1 MEWLVLGGGLIV
13 SLLLCRIVWSLS
25 SKHTAAQ
32 ALAEDMTQSLR
43 ESEHKLQ
50 SILDNTTAIV
60 YVKDIQGHYLLV
72 NGSFER
78 VFKVSKQDCI
88 GRTDR
93 DLCPQ
98 AMAERYLE
106 DDRRTLAASEPLE
119 VVETFALEDGDH
131 TYLANKF
138 KLVDGQGQPYAICGI
153 LTDITA
159 QKRAERA
166 LRDAEAR
173 YHSLVETLPLAAWC
187 KDLEGRFTFA
197 NRGLCSSH
205 GRTAD
210 EMIGITDYDLS
221 PKELADKYHRD
232 DMRVIETKRT
242 LEDIEIFQKADGKKL
257 YIQVLKA
264 PLFDSKNNCI
274 GTQGMCWDVTDRI
287 RAEEATRAAKEAAEA
302 SNRAKSAF
310 LANISHEIRTPM
322 NGIIGM
328 TELALDTRL
337 STEQREYLEM
347 VKESA
352 DSLLSVIN
360 DILDFSKVEAGKL
373 DLDLQPFDLR
383 ESLGDTMK
391 SLALRAHR
399 KQLELACH
407 VRAEVPPMLLGDA
420 ARLRQIIVNLVGNA
434 IKFTDAGEVV
444 VRVEK
449 GESENGAVND
459 DCDTSSVPNEPAACT
474 LHFAVSDTG
483 IGISSEKQQVIF
495 QPFEQADTST
505 TRRYGGT
512 GLGLAISTK
521 LVELMGGRIWV
532 ESQPGQGSTFHF
544 TAQLQALPAD
554 SKPATEEA
562 LINLAGM
569 RVLVVDDNATN
580 RRILLEMLT
589 NWGLKPTVVASGAK
603 AIEAMQEAA
612 GAARPYAL
620 VLADAQMPGMDGFE
634 VAERIKL
641 DPASSSA
648 TIIMLTSGGRP
659 GDAERSSSAGIAAY
673 LMKPVKQ
680 SELLDAIVAAVH
692 DELQEQPA
700 AAVAS
705 STTHNYAPL
714 KILLAEDSLV
724 NQKVAMS
731 LLHRWGH
738 HVTLAQ
744 NGAEAVAALERERF
758 DLVLMDVQMPEMD
771 GLQAT
776 AVIRERE
783 RTRGGR
789 VPIIAIT
796 AHAMTGD
803 RERCLAAGMDS
814 YISKP
819 IRSKQ
824 LLEAIQEI
832 MPTDAALVAESE
844 GTVPLS
850 GALDWQAVLEGMGG
864 DRQLLGEVIDAFNQ
878 EAPARMAEIKEAL
891 AGRDAPRLRR
901 AAHTLK
907 SALAHFA
914 ATAAVAAALRLEQ
927 MGREGKLE
935 HAEEALIE
943 LQQQLDHIQPELAEF
958 SRAASAQA

>member
-1 MEWLVLGGGLIV
+1 MSGIQSTSPDAATQSRQFAARSRRRFHTSAILLLLAGLAGTAWAWFVVHGQTHLSDQGRTQMEWLVLGGGLIV
-13 SLLLCRIVWSLS
+13 SVLLCRIVWSLS

-60 YVKDIQGHYLLV
+60 YVKDVQGRYLLV

-78 VFKVSKQDCI
+78 VFKVSKQKCI

-93 DLCPQ
+93 DLCPP

-119 VVETFALEDGDH
+119 VVETFALEDGEH

-205 GRTAD
+205 GKTAD

-264 PLFDSKNNCI
+264 PLFDSKDNCI

-434 IKFTDAGEVV
+434 IKFTDEGEVV

-449 GESENGAVND
+449 VENEDGVANSNG
-459 DCDTSSVPNEPAACT
+459 SSSSIATAPAGCT
-474 LHFAVSDTG
+474 LHFAVSDT
-483 IGISSEKQQVIF
+483 
-495 QPFEQADTST
+495 
-505 TRRYGGT
+505 
-512 GLGLAISTK
+512 
-521 LVELMGGRIWV
+521 
-532 ESQPGQGSTFHF
+532 
-544 TAQLQALPAD
+544 
-554 SKPATEEA
+554 
-562 LINLAGM
+562 
-569 RVLVVDDNATN
+569 
-580 RRILLEMLT
+580 
-589 NWGLKPTVVASGAK
+589 
-603 AIEAMQEAA
+603 
-612 GAARPYAL
+612 
-620 VLADAQMPGMDGFE
+620 
-634 VAERIKL
+634 
-641 DPASSSA
+641 
-648 TIIMLTSGGRP
+648 
-659 GDAERSSSAGIAAY
+659 
-673 LMKPVKQ
+673 
-680 SELLDAIVAAVH
+680 
-692 DELQEQPA
+692 
-700 AAVAS
+700 
-705 STTHNYAPL
+705 
-714 KILLAEDSLV
+714 
-724 NQKVAMS
+724 
-731 LLHRWGH
+731 
-738 HVTLAQ
+738 
-744 NGAEAVAALERERF
+744 
-758 DLVLMDVQMPEMD
+758 
-771 GLQAT
+771 
-776 AVIRERE
+776 
-783 RTRGGR
+783 
-789 VPIIAIT
+789 
-796 AHAMTGD
+796 
-803 RERCLAAGMDS
+803 
-814 YISKP
+814 
-819 IRSKQ
+819 
-824 LLEAIQEI
+824 
-832 MPTDAALVAESE
+832 
-844 GTVPLS
+844 
-850 GALDWQAVLEGMGG
+850 
-864 DRQLLGEVIDAFNQ
+864 
-878 EAPARMAEIKEAL
+878 
-891 AGRDAPRLRR
+891 
-901 AAHTLK
+901 
-907 SALAHFA
+907 
-914 ATAAVAAALRLEQ
+914 
-927 MGREGKLE
+927 
-935 HAEEALIE
+935 
-943 LQQQLDHIQPELAEF
+943 
-958 SRAASAQA
+958 